1 MDTYRKIVDDNCSS
15 NLITE
20 TPLDTLICYKV
31 KKDLMNHKLA
41 LINYVYCYL
50 FAMQLQ
56 NLLRLRS
63 SFQYPT
69 FINHT
74 PSEDKIVN
82 IVEVGLQKIESN
94 KKFCSK

>member
-1 MDTYRKIVDDNCSS
+1 
-15 NLITE
+15 
-20 TPLDTLICYKV
+20 
-31 KKDLMNHKLA
+31 MNHKLA

-74 PSEDKIVN
+74 PWEDKIVN
-82 IVEVGLQKIESN
+82 ISWSRPAKIESN
-94 KKFCSK
+94 KKILLEMRFYILLKALAV